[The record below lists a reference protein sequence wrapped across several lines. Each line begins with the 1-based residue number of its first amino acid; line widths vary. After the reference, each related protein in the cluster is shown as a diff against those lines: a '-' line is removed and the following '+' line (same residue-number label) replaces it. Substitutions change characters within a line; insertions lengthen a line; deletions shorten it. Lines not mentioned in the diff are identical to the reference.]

1 MRTLKII
8 IADDESIIRLDLKQM
23 LEEAGHRVVAEATDG
38 RQAVE
43 LTRQLYPD
51 LVIMDVKMP
60 NMDGITAAGVINDEN
75 LAPVLLLTAYS
86 QQDVVEAA
94 SSSGVIAYLVKPIKE
109 EQLTPAIEI
118 AMSRFGDIQDLE
130 NQIARLK
137 ETLEMRKIVER
148 AKGILMELHGLNED
162 IAYKKLQQYA
172 MNKQKNIK
180 EVAQTVIRSYENKTI
195 TKR

>member
-1 MRTLKII
+1 MRNLKII

-23 LEEAGHRVVAEATDG
+23 LEEAGHKVIAEATDG
-38 RQAVE
+38 RQALD
-43 LTRQLYPD
+43 LTRKLYPD

-60 NMDGITAAGVINDEN
+60 NMDGITAAGIIHEEN

-109 EQLTPAIEI
+109 EQLFPAIEI
-118 AMSRFGDIQDLE
+118 AISRFGDIQELE
-130 NQIARLK
+130 AQIARLK
-137 ETLEMRKIVER
+137 ETLELRKLVER

-172 MNKQKNIK
+172 MNKRKGIK
-180 EVAQTVIRSYENKTI
+180 EVAQAVIKSYES
-195 TKR
+195 R

>member
-1 MRTLKII
+1 MRNLKII

-23 LEEAGHRVVAEATDG
+23 LEEAGHKVIAEATDG
-38 RQAVE
+38 RQALD
-43 LTRQLYPD
+43 LTRKLYPD

-60 NMDGITAAGVINDEN
+60 NMDGITAAGIIHEEN

-109 EQLTPAIEI
+109 EQLFPAIEI
-118 AMSRFGDIQDLE
+118 AISRFGDIQALE
-130 NQIARLK
+130 AQIARLK
-137 ETLEMRKIVER
+137 ETLELRKLVER

-172 MNKQKNIK
+172 MNKRKGIK
-180 EVAQTVIRSYENKTI
+180 EVAQAVIKSYES
-195 TKR
+195 R

>member
-1 MRTLKII
+1 
-8 IADDESIIRLDLKQM
+8 M
-23 LEEAGHRVVAEATDG
+23 LEEAGHKVIPEATDG
-38 RQAVE
+38 RQALD
-43 LTRQLYPD
+43 LTRKLYPD

-60 NMDGITAAGVINDEN
+60 NMDGITAAGIIHEEN

-109 EQLTPAIEI
+109 EQLFPAIEI
-118 AMSRFGDIQDLE
+118 AISRFGDIQELE
-130 NQIARLK
+130 AQIARLK
-137 ETLEMRKIVER
+137 ETLELRKLVER

-172 MNKQKNIK
+172 MNKRKGIK
-180 EVAQTVIRSYENKTI
+180 EVAQAVIKSYES
-195 TKR
+195 R